1 MTGVHYGE
9 NKPGTPSNKSMTTE
23 PFLRDLDAEF
33 SCKAAV
39 RTDTFSDSMMNNQCG
54 KHLSDHVN
62 HTIGSCRNLRR
73 FSESMARPEPLGT
86 MW

>member
-1 MTGVHYGE
+1 MHYGE

-39 RTDTFSDSMMNNQCG
+39 RTDTLSDSMMSNQCG
-54 KHLSDHVN
+54 QHLSDYRIGEVSHV
-62 HTIGSCRNLRR
+62 GLSVDFRN
-73 FSESMARPEPLGT
+73 PWLGQSR
-86 MW
+86 